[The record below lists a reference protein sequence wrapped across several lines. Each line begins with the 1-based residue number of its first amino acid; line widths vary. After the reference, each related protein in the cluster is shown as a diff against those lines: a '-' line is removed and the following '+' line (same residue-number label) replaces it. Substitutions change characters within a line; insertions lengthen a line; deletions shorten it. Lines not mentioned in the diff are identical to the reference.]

1 MRYIIGYAP
10 NKHGEEAV
18 ALASA
23 LASTQDAELRIV
35 HVLDKPAPADAAF
48 VEERAVQET
57 RAGWAGERL
66 SEALRLVPDAVPAT
80 AEVVYADSVAEG
92 LIDAARESEAA
103 LIVVSAVAHGPL
115 KRFTIGSVAN
125 ALLHASP
132 VPVAL
137 VPAGYERP
145 SNITRMTAA
154 IGSREGAHTLLEV
167 TVAAAVRRQVP
178 LRLLSLVALDFDDA
192 ADRDFAL
199 RAART
204 HARTVLDEA
213 VASVGKRT
221 EVTAEVAEGSTIE
234 NAVESLPWN
243 EGEIV
248 IIGSSRLA
256 EHRKIFMGN
265 TANKLLR
272 ALPVPLIVLPRVVH
286 DEEAAD
292 RQSPSASV

>member
-10 NKHGEEAV
+10 NRHGEEAV

-48 VEERAVQET
+48 IEQRAVQET
-57 RAGWAGERL
+57 RAAWAGERL
-66 SEALRLVPDAVPAT
+66 AEALLRVGDGVT
-80 AEVVYADSVAEG
+80 ASTDVVYADSVAEG
-92 LIDAARESEAA
+92 LIDAARDADAA
-103 LIVVSAVAHGPL
+103 LIIVSAARNGPL

-132 VPVAL
+132 FPVAL

-145 SNITRMTAA
+145 AHITRMTAA
-154 IGSREGAHTLLEV
+154 IGSRQGADALLEV
-167 TVAAAVRRQVP
+167 AVQAAARRQVP
-178 LRLLSLVALDFDDA
+178 LRLLSLIALDFDEATDHE
-192 ADRDFAL
+192 FAIK
-199 RAART
+199 AARA
-204 HARTVLDEA
+204 HARIVLDEA
-213 VASVGKRT
+213 VATAGTST

-234 NAVESLPWN
+234 TAVESLQWKV
-243 EGEIV
+243 GEV
-248 IIGSSRLA
+248 VVIGSSRLA

-272 ALPVPLIVLPRVVH
+272 ALPVPLIVVPRAVS
-286 DEEAAD
+286 DESAEAK
-292 RQSPSASV
+292 SPSLAL

>member
-10 NKHGEEAV
+10 NKHGAEAI

-23 LASTQDAELRIV
+23 LASAQDAEVWIV
-35 HVLDKPAPADAAF
+35 HVLDNPAPADAAF
-48 VEERAVQET
+48 IQERAVQET

-66 SEALRLVPDAVPAT
+66 EEALRRVPGNVQAT
-80 AEVVYADSVAEG
+80 TDVVYADSVAEG
-92 LIDAARESEAA
+92 LINAARDNDAA
-103 LIVVSAVAHGPL
+103 LIIVSAARNGPL
-115 KRFTIGSVAN
+115 KRVAIGSVAN

-137 VPAGYERP
+137 VPSGYEQP
-145 SNITRMTAA
+145 AGITRMTAA
-154 IGSREGAHTLLEV
+154 IGSRAGARALLDVAVE
-167 TVAAAVRRQVP
+167 AAARRHVP
-178 LRLLSLVALDFDDA
+178 LRLLSLIALDFDES
-192 ADRDFAL
+192 ADHEFAL
-199 RAART
+199 TAART

-213 VASVGKRT
+213 VASVGPNT
-221 EVTAEVAEGSTIE
+221 DITSTVAEGTTIE
-234 NAVESLPWN
+234 NAVENLPWN

-272 ALPVPLIVLPRVVH
+272 ALPVPLIVVPRSL
-286 DEEAAD
+286 DNEAPHPGPPA
-292 RQSPSASV
+292 R

>member
-10 NKHGEEAV
+10 SKYGEEAI

-48 VEERAVQET
+48 IEERAVQET
-57 RAGWAGERL
+57 RAGWAHERL
-66 SEALRLVPDAVPAT
+66 AEALLRVSDGVSAT
-80 AEVVYADSVAEG
+80 ADVVFADSVAEG
-92 LIDAARESEAA
+92 LIDAARDTDAA
-103 LIVVSAVAHGPL
+103 LIIVSAARTGPL
-115 KRFTIGSVAN
+115 KRVAIGSVAN

-137 VPAGYERP
+137 VPSGYERP
-145 SNITRMTAA
+145 SSITRMTAA
-154 IGSREGAHTLLEV
+154 IGSRQGAHTLLGVAVE
-167 TVAAAVRRQVP
+167 AAARRQVP
-178 LRLLSLVALDFDDA
+178 LRLLSLIALDFDESA
-192 ADRDFAL
+192 EHEFAL
-199 RAART
+199 NAART
-204 HARTVLDEA
+204 HARIVLDEA
-213 VASVGKRT
+213 VASVGTRT
-221 EVTAEVAEGSTIE
+221 DVTSTVAEGSTIE

-272 ALPVPLIVLPRVVH
+272 ALPVPLIVVPRSLD
-286 DEEAAD
+286 DEASPPE
-292 RQSPSASV
+292 SPSM

>member
-10 NKHGEEAV
+10 NKHGEEGI

-57 RAGWAGERL
+57 RAGWADERL
-66 SEALRLVPDAVPAT
+66 SEALLRVSDSVLAT
-80 AEVVYADSVAEG
+80 ADVVYADSVAEG
-92 LIDAARESEAA
+92 LIDAARDADAA
-103 LIVVSAVAHGPL
+103 LIIVSAARNGPL
-115 KRFTIGSVAN
+115 KRFAIGSVAN

-137 VPAGYERP
+137 VPSGYERP
-145 SNITRMTAA
+145 SRITRMTATV
-154 IGSREGAHTLLEV
+154 GSRQGAHTLLGVAVE
-167 TVAAAVRRQVP
+167 AAARRHVP
-178 LRLLSLVALDFDDA
+178 LRLLSLIALDFDES
-192 ADRDFAL
+192 ADHEFAL
-199 RAART
+199 NAARS

-213 VASVGKRT
+213 VASAGTRT
-221 EVTAEVAEGSTIE
+221 DVTSTVAEGSTIE
-234 NAVESLPWN
+234 NAVESVPWN

-256 EHRKIFMGN
+256 EHRKIFMAN

-272 ALPVPLIVLPRVVH
+272 ALPVPLIVVPRSLNDEASHPESLPV
-286 DEEAAD
+286 
-292 RQSPSASV
+292 